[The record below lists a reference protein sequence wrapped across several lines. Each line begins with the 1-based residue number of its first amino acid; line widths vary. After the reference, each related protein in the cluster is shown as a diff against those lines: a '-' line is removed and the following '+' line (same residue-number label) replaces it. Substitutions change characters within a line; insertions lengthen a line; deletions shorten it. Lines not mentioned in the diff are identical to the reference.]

1 MKRLLIFVILF
12 SICVFDLTA
21 QQRFLPFESFYKE
34 KFILNSGKK
43 SIETFYP
50 ANESQLNLHELLKDT
65 TKQYLNISEYLFKHP
80 VFELNK
86 EGASLTFHPFLHIA
100 KGMNNFDSTE
110 TSFPLFRNTR
120 GVFVE
125 GEYAKIAFN
134 FAFAENQGGFQDYES
149 AYFNSRGEL
158 YVRFEGYSRQNAVIP
173 SGSRTKPFKEG
184 AYDYA
189 FSFGNIRFA
198 LSEKFQL
205 ELGNNQHFI
214 GNGYRSLL
222 LSDNA
227 SYAPYARFKWQIHPK
242 WSYQLLYK
250 KQLNLIRKPITYAV
264 ESSYETKL
272 FAASY
277 LTFKPIEAL
286 SISLFSGGNQLR
298 DDSLVKQSFHPE
310 QIVPLPLF
318 QNDLLMN
325 NSANVNG
332 VTGLNIDYAR
342 ERTRWYGQVVVD
354 KFGKQLLIAHQ
365 VGCYIKN
372 PKNINNT
379 LLQVE
384 WNSVPQN
391 FYASSVYKLSY
402 SHFNL
407 PSAHPKGNN
416 FNELFLKLST
426 EFYKRFYVTA
436 KTSTYLTDGG
446 TLDQQF
452 ESNSIFTSVKSAI
465 TKKGYTVVGALEL
478 GWRFNKLYNGIFYV
492 TYGGRAVEYGK
503 LHPTN
508 NYLLIGLKTSLINE
522 YFDF

>member
-1 MKRLLIFVILF
+1 MKQRLLFWIVFL
-12 SICVFDLTA
+12 CVFQHNA
-21 QQRFLPFESFYKE
+21 QQRFLSFETFYKE

-50 ANESQLNLHELLKDT
+50 ANESQLNLHDLIKDT
-65 TKQYLNISEYLFKHP
+65 TKQYLNLSEYLFKHP
-80 VFELNK
+80 VFQLNK
-86 EGASLTFHPFLHIA
+86 EGASLMFHPFLHIS
-100 KGMNNFDSTE
+100 KGMDNFDSTE

-125 GEYAKIAFN
+125 GQYNKIAFN
-134 FAFAENQGGFQDYES
+134 FAFAENQAGFQDYES
-149 AYFNSRGEL
+149 SYFNSRGEL
-158 YVRFEGYSRQNAVIP
+158 YVRFEGYSLQNAVIP
-173 SGSRTKPFKEG
+173 GGSRTKPFKEG

-198 LSEKFQL
+198 FSKKVEL

-227 SYAPYARFKWQIHPK
+227 SYAPYVRFNWQIHPK
-242 WSYQLLYK
+242 WRYQILYK

-264 ESSYETKL
+264 ESSYETKI

-277 LTFKPIEAL
+277 LTYKPIESL

-298 DDSLVKQSFHPE
+298 DDSLVKKSFHPE
-310 QIVPLPLF
+310 QILPLPLF
-318 QNDLLMN
+318 QNDLLLN
-325 NSANVNG
+325 NSSSING
-332 VTGLNIDYAR
+332 ITGLNIDYAR
-342 ERTRWYGQVVVD
+342 ERTRWYGQIVVD

-365 VGCYIKN
+365 LGCYIKN
-372 PKNINNT
+372 PKKINNT
-379 LLQVE
+379 LLQIE

-391 FYASSVYKLSY
+391 FYASSDHKLSY

-416 FNELFLKLST
+416 FNELFLKLGT
-426 EFYKRFYVTA
+426 EFYKRFYVSA
-436 KTSTYLTDGG
+436 KSSTYFTKGG
-446 TLDQQF
+446 TLNQQF
-452 ESNSIFTSVKSAI
+452 EANSIFTSVKPSLI
-465 TKKGYTVVGALEL
+465 KNGYTVVGALEV
-478 GWRFNKLYNGIFYV
+478 GWRFNKLYNGIVYV